1 LKASI
6 VLAVILFQAPN
17 QDECRN
23 SLLSMAV
30 CKTSRRSN
38 ALTKTELLYLED
50 SYLREISA
58 TVEEI
63 LKNSVVLDQTIF
75 YPEGGGQPTD
85 TGRLDC
91 RAGTSRV
98 VAVEKQGNRLLHFLE
113 GPMPGAGDEVYL
125 RLDWDRR
132 YAHMRMH
139 TAQHVVSRVVFD
151 QFGARTAG
159 NQIRAEASHID
170 FSPAKFQAAD
180 LVTIEEAAN
189 RLIQANLPVRVEQ
202 VSRDELHRV
211 MGPDRSDLSRLPIS
225 ITQVRLVRI
234 GDFDAYPCAG
244 THVGRI
250 GELVGLHITNRKSKG
265 QDVVRLTYELMSA
278 K

>member
-1 LKASI
+1 
-6 VLAVILFQAPN
+6 VN
-17 QDECRN
+17 R
-23 SLLSMAV
+23 
-30 CKTSRRSN
+30 
-38 ALTKTELLYLED
+38 LTKTELLFLED

-63 LKNSVVLDQTIF
+63 VKNGVVLDQTIF

-91 RAGTSRV
+91 NAGTSRV

-113 GPMPGAGDEVYL
+113 GPMPGIGDEVYL

-139 TAQHVVSRVVFD
+139 TAQHLVSRVVFD

-170 FSPAKFQAAD
+170 FAPAKFQSTD
-180 LVTIEEAAN
+180 LPAIEEAAN
-189 RLIQANLPVRVEQ
+189 HLIRSNVLVRIELVDRDVLDRL
-202 VSRDELHRV
+202 
-211 MGPDRSDLSRLPIS
+211 MGPDRSDLSRLPVS
-225 ITQVRLVRI
+225 IKQVRLVRI
-234 GDFDAYPCAG
+234 GDYDAYPCAG

-250 GELVGLHITNRKSKG
+250 GELGGLHITNRKSKG
-265 QDVVRLTYELMSA
+265 QDVVRITYELA
-278 K
+278 PVK

>member
-1 LKASI
+1 MH
-6 VLAVILFQAPN
+6 
-17 QDECRN
+17 D
-23 SLLSMAV
+23 
-30 CKTSRRSN
+30 
-38 ALTKTELLYLED
+38 LTKTELLYLED
-50 SYLREISA
+50 SYLREVSA
-58 TVEEI
+58 TVEET

-91 RAGTSRV
+91 TAGTSRV

-125 RLDWDRR
+125 RLDWARR

-139 TAQHVVSRVVFD
+139 TAQHLVSRVVFD

-159 NQIRAEASHID
+159 NQIHAKASHID
-170 FSPAKFQAAD
+170 FAPAKFQASD
-180 LVTIEEAAN
+180 LPAIEAAAN
-189 RLIQANLPVRVEQ
+189 SLIQANLPVAIEV
-202 VSRDELHRV
+202 VDRDKLEAV

-225 ITQVRLVRI
+225 VRQVRLVRI

-244 THVGRI
+244 THVARI
-250 GELVGLHITNRKSKG
+250 GELLGLHIIDRKSKG
-265 QDVVRLTYELMSA
+265 KDVVRITYELSLA
-278 K
+278 E

>member
-1 LKASI
+1 M
-6 VLAVILFQAPN
+6 N
-17 QDECRN
+17 G
-23 SLLSMAV
+23 
-30 CKTSRRSN
+30 
-38 ALTKTELLYLED
+38 LTKTELLFLED

-58 TVEEI
+58 TVEET
-63 LKNSVVLDQTIF
+63 LKNNVVLDQTIF

-91 RAGTSRV
+91 NAGTSRV
-98 VAVEKQGNRLLHFLE
+98 VAVEKQGNRVLHFLE
-113 GPMPGAGDEVYL
+113 GPMPELGDEVYL

-139 TAQHVVSRVVFD
+139 TAQHLVSRVVFD
-151 QFGARTAG
+151 QFGTRTAG

-170 FSPAKFQAAD
+170 FAPAKFQAAD
-180 LVTIEEAAN
+180 LPAIEAAAN
-189 RLIQANLPVRVEQ
+189 RLIQSNLPVQIEV
-202 VSRDELHRV
+202 VDRDKLDRV

-225 ITQVRLVRI
+225 IKQVRLVRI

-244 THVGRI
+244 THVSRI
-250 GELVGLHITNRKSKG
+250 GELIDLHITNRKSKG
-265 QDVVRLTYELMSA
+265 QDVVRITYELASA